1 LNYFS
6 IYTIV
11 IITQLKKWLDLTI
24 KIKIKIMANSQEIFE
39 QIKELYTQFENEH
52 NGTTKAAKGRARKAI
67 GEIKK
72 LVTDYRKVSI
82 EETK

>member
-1 LNYFS
+1 MNYFS

-52 NGTTKAAKGRARKAI
+52 NGTTKAAKV
-67 GEIKK
+67 ELEK
-72 LVTDYRKVSI
+72 LLVRLKN
-82 EETK
+82 

>member
-1 LNYFS
+1 MNYFS

-67 GEIKK
+67 G
-72 LVTDYRKVSI
+72 
-82 EETK
+82 